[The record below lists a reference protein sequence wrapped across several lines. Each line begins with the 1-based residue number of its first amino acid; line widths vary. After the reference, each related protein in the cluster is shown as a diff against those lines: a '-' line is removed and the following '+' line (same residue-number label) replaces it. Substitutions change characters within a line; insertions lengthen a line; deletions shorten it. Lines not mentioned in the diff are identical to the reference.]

1 MEARVAVF
9 LNERN
14 QKIDNA
20 LAQLL
25 TYDHGHFGR
34 YYDQLNAL
42 DLITLDYG
50 SCLITEPVDIEAEL
64 RRVLDAVLLT
74 GSAVTSSD
82 AFPVTQSEVFTVLD
96 DFAIDQVDSIIV
108 FVHRVL
114 LSLGRVQVQLRDVK
128 LVGRKYCA
136 T

>member
-1 MEARVAVF
+1 M
-9 LNERN
+9 
-14 QKIDNA
+14 
-20 LAQLL
+20 L

-42 DLITLDYG
+42 DLIKFDYG
-50 SCLITEPVDIEAEL
+50 SCLITEPGDIETEL
-64 RRVLDAVLLT
+64 RRVLDAVSLT

-108 FVHRVL
+108 FVHSVL
-114 LSLGRVQVQLRDVK
+114 LSLGRVQVQIRDMK
-128 LVGRKYCA
+128 LVGGKYCA

>member
-25 TYDHGHFGR
+25 TYDHGLFGR